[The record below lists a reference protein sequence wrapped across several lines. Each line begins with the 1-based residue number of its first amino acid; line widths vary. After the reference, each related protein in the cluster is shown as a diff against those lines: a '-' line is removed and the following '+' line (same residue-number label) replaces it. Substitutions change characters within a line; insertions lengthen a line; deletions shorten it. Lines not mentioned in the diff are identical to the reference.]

1 MIPYDLTTPICIT
14 VWLMKGKVQR
24 IICRLCQHQS
34 CRRSYSDIINCFW
47 FPWFRFLDRSI
58 VYRIYLVLGSR
69 TSITALNETSH
80 RNACKQTIIN
90 LEVNQIFL
98 YMLDPLSKTKVLTV
112 NCAFSKQSQALSIF
126 LCFFTVFIG
135 QVMESQ

>member
-1 MIPYDLTTPICIT
+1 M
-14 VWLMKGKVQR
+14 
-24 IICRLCQHQS
+24 
-34 CRRSYSDIINCFW
+34 
-47 FPWFRFLDRSI
+47 
-58 VYRIYLVLGSR
+58 YRIYLVLGSR